1 LLFAAASRQS
11 AEILFAGPGQTG
23 ALSMKQQTLE
33 PTSQEYDK
41 TMNDSIAANVRRR
54 LPIGAEVLIDGAVH
68 FRVWAPRAREVKVII
83 DGPAKHRAV
92 ITLNAEPEGYFSV
105 GTARANPGD
114 LYRYCLD
121 GSDSWLPDPAS
132 RFQPKGP
139 QGPSMIIDPGQFF
152 WHDDKW
158 KGVKIERQVIYEMH
172 IGTFT
177 GEGTWLAA
185 RQQLRALQDVG
196 VTVLELMPVHDFC
209 GRYGW
214 GYDGVDFFAPT
225 RLYGNPDDFRAFVD
239 DAHGIGLGVILDVV
253 YNHAGPCGNFLKEFS
268 SDYFTDR
275 YKTEWGEA
283 FNFDGPNA
291 GPVREFFVANAGY
304 WIDEFHL
311 DGLRLDATQNIYDA
325 SKFHILA
332 EITRGVRRAAGDR
345 ATIVT
350 AENEPQD
357 ARLVRSVESGG
368 YGMDGIWNDDF
379 HHSAMVALTGH
390 NEAYYSDHRG
400 TPQEFISALKRGF
413 LYQGQYYS
421 WQRRRRGTWTGG
433 LKPAS
438 FIHFL
443 QNHDQVA
450 NSGAGQRAH
459 ALAHP
464 GTYRAMT
471 ALLLLAPQTPLL
483 FQGQEFAA
491 SSPFVFFADHDAELA
506 SKIKEGRLEL
516 LKQFP
521 TLANPA
527 MQARLPD
534 PNDPGSFESCRLDLS
549 ERKRHHAAYALHRD
563 LLTLRRE
570 DPVISAQRPGA
581 VDGAVLAD
589 DVFVVRFFAADGT
602 DRLLLLN
609 LGIDCSLTA
618 VPEPLL
624 ASPADSSWR
633 LLWSSEDPRYGG
645 TGAIPSED
653 ERCWFIPGKAA
664 FLLTAR
670 DS

>member
-1 LLFAAASRQS
+1 
-11 AEILFAGPGQTG
+11 
-23 ALSMKQQTLE
+23 MKQETLR
-33 PTSQEYDK
+33 PTSQAYGK
-41 TMNDSIAANVRRR
+41 TMADSNAANVRRR
-54 LPIGAEVLIDGAVH
+54 LPIGAEVLENGEIH
-68 FRVWAPRAREVKVII
+68 FRVWAPRAREVKVVI
-83 DGPAKHRAV
+83 DGSAKQRAV
-92 ITLNAEPEGYFSV
+92 IQLNAEPDGYFSI
-105 GTARANPGD
+105 GTAGAKAGD
-114 LYRYCLD
+114 LYWYCLD
-121 GSDSWLPDPAS
+121 GSDSEVPDPAS
-132 RFQPKGP
+132 RFQPEGP
-139 QGPSMIIDPGQFF
+139 KGPSMIIDQRKFV
-152 WHDDKW
+152 WHDDNW
-158 KGVKIERQVIYEMH
+158 KGVKIERQIIYEIH

-177 GEGTWLAA
+177 AEGTWLAA
-185 RQQLRALQDVG
+185 RQQLGALQDVG
-196 VTVLELMPVHDFC
+196 VTVLEIMPVHEFC
-209 GRYGW
+209 GCYGW

-225 RLYGNPDDFRAFVD
+225 RLYGSPDDFRAFVD
-239 DAHGIGLGVILDVV
+239 DAHRVGLGVILDVV
-253 YNHAGPCGNFLKEFS
+253 YNHAGPVGNFLKEFS

-275 YKTEWGEA
+275 YTTEWGDA

-291 GPVREFFVANAGY
+291 GPVREFFVANAEY

-311 DGLRLDATQNIYDA
+311 DGLRLDATQNIYDG

-345 ATIVT
+345 AAIVT

-357 ARLVRSVESGG
+357 SRLVRSVESGG
-368 YGMDGIWNDDF
+368 YGMDAIWNDDF

-421 WQRRRRGTWTGG
+421 WQQQRRGTWTGG

-438 FIHFL
+438 FINFL

-450 NSGAGQRAH
+450 NSGSGQRVH
-459 ALAHP
+459 ALANP

-506 SKIKEGRLEL
+506 SKVKKGRFEL

-521 TLANPA
+521 SLANPD

-534 PNDPGSFESCRLDLS
+534 TNDPSNFESCRLDLS
-549 ERKRHHAAYALHRD
+549 ERERHDAAYALHRD
-563 LLTLRRE
+563 LLTLRRD
-570 DPVISAQRPGA
+570 DPIINAQRPEA

-589 DVFVVRFFAADGT
+589 DVFVVRFFAAEGN
-602 DRLLLLN
+602 DRLLLVN
-609 LGIDCSLTA
+609 LGIDCSLTPA
-618 VPEPLL
+618 PEPLL
-624 ASPADSSWR
+624 ASPAGSSWR

-645 TGAIPSED
+645 SGATPIED
-653 ERCWFIPGKAA
+653 ECRWFIPGKGA
-664 FLLTAR
+664 FLLTT
-670 DS
+670 